1 MKQIHEGSK
10 TYKLFHALS
19 NGEKLTAAQARKR
32 FNIQNIRAE
41 ATRIRQAGYAV
52 KAVTPYSNDEVRVT
66 HYMIGRPSREVV
78 AAGYI
83 ALARGLV

>member
-1 MKQIHEGSK
+1 MKKINEGSK

-19 NGEKLTAAQARKR
+19 SGEKLTAAQARKR

-52 KAVTPYSNDEVRVT
+52 KAYTPHNDDVRVT
-66 HYMIGRPSREVV
+66 TYGIGRPSREVV

>member
-1 MKQIHEGSK
+1 MKKINEGTK

-52 KAVTPYSNDEVRVT
+52 KAHTPHNDDVRVT
-66 HYMIGRPSREVV
+66 HYTIGRPSREVV